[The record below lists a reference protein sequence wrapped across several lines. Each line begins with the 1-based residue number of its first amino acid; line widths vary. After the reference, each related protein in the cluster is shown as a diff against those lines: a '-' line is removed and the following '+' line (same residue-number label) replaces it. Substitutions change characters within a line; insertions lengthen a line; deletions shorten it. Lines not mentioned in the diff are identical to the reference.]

1 MSFIQYIAIRRH
13 MLLGSFGG
21 HVSSQSNSEI
31 LNYACTMSHKAK
43 PATKQNPLTK
53 VLQPVDYS
61 DVDTVVA
68 HFEADSSQAQ
78 SENDDDQQFGP
89 YAATR
94 AHGQISFCWMHA
106 LFTFLCCAVST
117 DIIVIL

>member
-1 MSFIQYIAIRRH
+1 

-89 YAATR
+89 
-94 AHGQISFCWMHA
+94 
-106 LFTFLCCAVST
+106 
-117 DIIVIL
+117 

>member
-21 HVSSQSNSEI
+21 HFSSQSNSAI
-31 LNYACTMSHKAK
+31 LNYACKNKAK

-106 LFTFLCCAVST
+106 LFTST
-117 DIIVIL
+117 DIIVLL